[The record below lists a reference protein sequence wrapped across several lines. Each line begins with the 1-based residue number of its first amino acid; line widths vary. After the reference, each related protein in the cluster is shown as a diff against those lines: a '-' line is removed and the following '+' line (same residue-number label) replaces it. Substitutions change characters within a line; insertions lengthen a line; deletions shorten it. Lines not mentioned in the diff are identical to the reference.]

1 MAKSYKTID
10 VEIRNGNLV
19 PADPQDIPRSGRGL
33 LVLTEEEEE
42 KVPDESEVRAL
53 LGWLKTSVDSVKWQR
68 SVRDEWENR
77 R

>member
-19 PADPQDIPRSGRGL
+19 PSDPQDIPRSGRGL
-33 LVLTEEEEE
+33 LVLTEEQDE
-42 KVPDESEVRAL
+42 KKPDESEVRAL